1 MDIGYSFDSTGTTM
15 NELQCKLHFTQ
26 IILTAFLMIG
36 AMSTAVQAEEIIR
49 IGGAG
54 TGLGVMKVL
63 AATFEKSHQGKIV
76 KVLPNLGS
84 SGGIKALLHGAIDL
98 AISGR
103 SLKAEE
109 SNEGAMAVKCAITP
123 FIFVTN
129 KNVNKADLTSLE
141 LEMIYNGQLQKWAD
155 GTRIRPILRPWGDTD
170 TAIVKAVSK
179 EMEQALKSANGRPDM
194 IMMVTDQEA
203 AEAVAKI
210 PGALGS
216 STLAQIETER
226 HPLNVLS
233 FNGIKATPAAL
244 ANGNYPLSKPLY
256 LVSTS
261 KTPAAARQFIRF
273 VQSAKGRAILTKS
286 GFLPTNGNTVT
297 K

>member
-1 MDIGYSFDSTGTTM
+1 MV
-15 NELQCKLHFTQ
+15 
-26 IILTAFLMIG
+26 G
-36 AMSTAVQAEEIIR
+36 ALSTAVQAEEIIR
-49 IGGAG
+49 VGGAG
-54 TGLGVMKVL
+54 TGLGVMNVL
-63 AATFEKSHQGKIV
+63 AAAFEKSHPGTRVKI
-76 KVLPNLGS
+76 LPNLGS

-109 SNEGAMAVKCAITP
+109 SKDGAMAVECARTP

-129 KNVNKADLTSLE
+129 KNVNKADLTSRE

-155 GTRIRPILRPWGDTD
+155 GTRIRPILRPLGDTD
-170 TAIVKAVSK
+170 TAIVKTVSK

-210 PGALGS
+210 PGAVGS
-216 STLAQIETER
+216 STLAQIETEK
-226 HPLNVLS
+226 HPLKVLS

-261 KTPAAARQFIRF
+261 KTTTAARQFIRF

-286 GFLPTNGNTVT
+286 GFLPTAGDTGT